1 MLGVAGQEKRC
12 RADEWRIE
20 FMVNLLVKLLANAIA
35 LAVAAWLLSGI
46 TIQGS
51 TTTRRV
57 LTLLIVAA
65 IFGLVN
71 AVVKPIATILSLP
84 FIVLTLG
91 LLIFVIN
98 ALMLL
103 LTSWISDAL
112 NVPFHVNGFGTALLG
127 ALIITVVSWLLNV
140 ILPDDLET

>member
-1 MLGVAGQEKRC
+1 MLGVAGHEKRC
-12 RADEWRIE
+12 RADEWGIE
-20 FMVNLLVKLLANAIA
+20 FMVNMLVKLLANAVA

-65 IFGLVN
+65 IFGVVN

-98 ALMLL
+98 AVMLL
-103 LTSWISDAL
+103 LTSWIADGL

-127 ALIITVVSWLLNV
+127 ALIITIVSWLLNV